1 MRRIRKGD
9 EVQVLCGRD
18 KGKRGTVKKVVAGSD
33 GKPELVVVENVNMRI
48 RHVRGDPQRNKPGGR
63 VSFEAGMH
71 VSNVALY
78 NPETK
83 RPDRVRVKTD
93 EKGKKYRVFAS
104 DGREVVA

>member
-1 MRRIRKGD
+1 VARVREDLRGRAALHDFAVAHDGD
-9 EVQVLCGRD
+9 L
-18 KGKRGTVKKVVAGSD
+18 VAD
-33 GKPELVVVENVNMRI
+33 
-48 RHVRGDPQRNKPGGR
+48 VRGDPQRNKPGGR